1 MKPIMHTLHAAG
13 SDRPLKLMVSY
24 GCSVWSYVFNKRKEM
39 WLLPFMVK
47 VLTSET
53 FVSVDLSEIM

>member
-1 MKPIMHTLHAAG
+1 MKPIMHVLHVAG
-13 SDRPLKLMVSY
+13 SDRLQKLMVSY
-24 GCSVWSYVFNKRKEM
+24 GCSVWSCVFNKRM
-39 WLLPFMVK
+39 GFLPFMVQ